1 MTIAIPQEYLLRT
14 AEDFG
19 FSAVDETEVTQTVD
33 PNTFETTVIKEAVST
48 SSEAVARVEQKLDT
62 ILQLYNDGRLGIE
75 MERQRLE
82 EQTTSKLMELEKMMV
97 PLLVNLMKNPDKEY
111 IYWPNRKDKI
121 QDQINRILQITRGTT
136 A

>member
-33 PNTFETTVIKEAVST
+33 PNTLETTVIKEAVST
-48 SSEAVARVEQKLDT
+48 SSEAINRVETKLDT

-82 EQTTSKLMELEKMMV
+82 EQTTGKLMELEKMMV

>member
-33 PNTFETTVIKEAVST
+33 PNTLETTVIKEAVST

>member
-19 FSAVDETEVTQTVD
+19 FSAVDETEVSQTVD
-33 PNTFETTVIKEAVST
+33 PNTLETTVIKEAVST

-82 EQTTSKLMELEKMMV
+82 EQTSGKLMELEKMMV

-111 IYWPNRKDKI
+111 IYWPNRKEKI